1 MRKNGL
7 FIIENGSYKDKFTL
21 TSNEL
26 KLLASA
32 DGVEIMTQSISEGV
46 IFDVCPSDD
55 NATTMMEFFYVLEG
69 ELEYIRSDNEKI
81 KLGVGDCFYAHILQ
95 EVCIFNPLT
104 DIKILYIATQPI
116 FHELGESMREL
127 HKLNYELQFKDQY
140 TKSHSERVRELSLSL
155 AIEMGLNRDIIAG
168 VALAALF
175 HDVGKIE
182 IPSQILKKT
191 GKLDEDE
198 FEIIKRHSVTSSDLV
213 RNIKYKDI
221 SQIVAEHHER
231 FDGSGYPKGIAGKN
245 ICIEARIIAVAD
257 TYDAMMTDR
266 PYRTKI
272 EKSKVI
278 SEINELSG
286 TKYDPQVVEAFNR
299 LLIRNKI

>member
-46 IFDVCPSDD
+46 IFDVCPSDN

-81 KLGVGDCFYAHILQ
+81 KLGTGDCFYAHILQ

-104 DIKILYIATQPI
+104 DVKILYIATQPI

-191 GKLDEDE
+191 GKLDEEE

-231 FDGSGYPKGIAGKN
+231 FDGSGYPNGVAGKN